1 MASMPAYALSV
12 SEVRFGV
19 FEGKTRMVL
28 DVSDVTDFRTFILD
42 SPYRIVVDL
51 PTFDWKAGNAV
62 SYPESGVSSIRRG
75 VLETGVSR
83 IIFDLDHPVA
93 IQSAFLLPRQGEKGD
108 RIVIDFSKIPE
119 SAVAQNLDKVFGTLS
134 DGDTIEETSTYAK
147 MDLGAVDLPLPAQ
160 KPVCLPKPLVVID
173 PGHGGNDPGALGPEG
188 LYEKSVVLALAKELR
203 DQLLA
208 TERYRVLM
216 TREKDIF
223 IRLRDRVK
231 FARENEAD
239 LFISIHADSV
249 KKPGTHGTS
258 IYTLSQKASDEQTA
272 KLAEKE
278 NQSDLIGG
286 VDLEIEDQQ
295 VAYILGDFLMTDTM
309 NQSKF
314 LANTLVSKMEEN
326 GVNVLQNPHRYAGF
340 AVLKAPDVP
349 SVLIEA
355 GFMSNAKE
363 ARLLNTPLHRKKMA
377 SSILKGVDA
386 YFDQVRQNNDGG

>member
-1 MASMPAYALSV
+1 MPSYALSV
-12 SEVRFGV
+12 DQVRFGV

-28 DVSDVTDFRTFILD
+28 DVSNVTDFRTFILD

-51 PTFDWKAGNAV
+51 PTFDWKAGNLP
-62 SYPESGVSSIRRG
+62 SHPESGVTSIRQG
-75 VLETGVSR
+75 ALESGVSR
-83 IIFDLDHPVA
+83 IVFDLDRPVA

-108 RIVIDFSKIPE
+108 RIVIDFSRIPE
-119 SAVAQNLDKVFGTLS
+119 GAIAQNLDKVFGTLS
-134 DGDTIEETSTYAK
+134 AGDVIEKTSVYAK
-147 MDLGAVDLPLPAQ
+147 MDRGVVDLPLPEQ
-160 KPVCLPKPLVVID
+160 KPICLPKPLVVID
-173 PGHGGNDPGALGPEG
+173 PGHGGQDPGALGPDG
-188 LYEKSVVLALAKELR
+188 LYEKSVVLALSKELR
-203 DQLLA
+203 DQLLE
-208 TERYRVLM
+208 TGRYRVLL
-216 TREKDIF
+216 TREKDVF

-231 FARENEAD
+231 FARDNQAD

-249 KKPGTHGTS
+249 HKRDTQGTS

-314 LANTLVSKMEEN
+314 FANTLVSKMEE
-326 GVNVLQNPHRYAGF
+326 GGIHVLQNPHRYAGF

-363 ARLLNTPLHRKKMA
+363 ARMLNTPVHRKRVA
-377 SSILKGVDA
+377 LSILRGIDA
-386 YFDQVRQNNDGG
+386 YFEQVRQNNDGGL